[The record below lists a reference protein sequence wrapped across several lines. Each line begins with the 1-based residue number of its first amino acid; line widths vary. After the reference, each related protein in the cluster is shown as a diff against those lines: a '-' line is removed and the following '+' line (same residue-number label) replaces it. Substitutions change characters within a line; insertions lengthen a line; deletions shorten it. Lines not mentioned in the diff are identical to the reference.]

1 MSGKN
6 VYFEDKK
13 IRKGDFYKNK
23 RATKIDDIDVNK
35 ILVSKD
41 EPYGTRNSFKYFIG
55 YNDNDVKRLL
65 CVKLHQMTGYVRKFD
80 GNTTMSFKISDKQ
93 VFKKYNQILKKIE
106 KLLKIKFDS
115 KPVYGD
121 DDKYIKT
128 KTKIY
133 SGSKVTNFHNGKIPK
148 ENAPCKCLSII
159 MLDSAIKVN
168 EKYYPQTFLEECKYV
183 QEKMKNYNY
192 IDDDLKPDSD
202 SNEERK
208 YDTDE
213 CDG

>member
-6 VYFEDKK
+6 INFEDKK

-23 RATKIDDIDVNK
+23 RATKIDDIDVNQ
-35 ILVSKD
+35 ILVSKQ
-41 EPYGTRNSFKYFIG
+41 EPYGSRNSFKYFIG

-65 CVKLHQMTGYVRKFD
+65 CIKLQQMTDYVRKFD

-133 SGSKVTNFHNGKIPK
+133 ASSMITNFQGRKMSK
-148 ENAPCKCLSII
+148 EKAPCKCLPII
-159 MLDSAIKVN
+159 MSESVTEAKK
-168 EKYYPQTFLEECKYV
+168 KYYLQILLEEFKY
-183 QEKMKNYNY
+183 E
-192 IDDDLKPDSD
+192 
-202 SNEERK
+202 
-208 YDTDE
+208 
-213 CDG
+213 